1 MYDADALLQPSIQE
15 DDMLAKFDIGLGE
28 GPNRLTEDQLKLLE
42 EIVEEFSPQD
52 NATDLGILFEV
63 TGFQANTE
71 DDQFW

>member
-1 MYDADALLQPSIQE
+1 
-15 DDMLAKFDIGLGE
+15 MLAEFDIGIEQGL
-28 GPNRLTEDQLKLLE
+28 NRLTEDQLKLLE

-71 DDQFW
+71 DDKFWQNYQDFEDLV